1 MTALRRMI
9 PSRNTVSRLTLP
21 ATWWW
26 VFIAACAVSIC
37 GVLQWTSLSQLGYPA
52 DEWLRDRFIQI
63 RSSDTPEERLVLI
76 DIDESSLASI
86 GPWPWSR
93 ERIADLLEQ
102 LIGEYQIKGAALDIF
117 FSEPADTEGDQRL
130 AMLTQH
136 GPVVLAQLFDYDVK
150 RPRALRI
157 GSLAAGGA
165 DSPGWVEAG
174 GYIANHSALAK
185 HAKAGNIGFL
195 PDPDGVLRRLPIL
208 TTFEGRTYP
217 TLSLALFECCAS
229 SGKPNQNFNAVAN
242 ASENRDSQGFNRVQY
257 SKAIGAYRVI
267 KANAIVDR
275 SIPVAM
281 LRNKLVIIG
290 SSSLS
295 LSDRVA
301 TPLFFST
308 SGFLVHA
315 QALTTLLDAQEGKG
329 LPAWPGKY
337 LALLYSVLVAGL
349 AAYAFPRFSALSNTL
364 ILGAASVIWVVLA
377 YSICAHDAWFSP
389 TAPLLAHFFLLSVA
403 VPFGWAASQGK
414 SRRLLGT
421 LQQYVAKSVVHELL
435 RSDVK
440 DPLAPR
446 ALQITTLIADM
457 EAYTSHVEHL
467 PMEDAARLTRDFLEC
482 LTAPVLDHGG
492 TLDKYTGDG
501 LVAFWGA
508 PLPIEHHTELAIDA
522 AILIVKNVQT
532 MSKVRQANGLQAIR
546 VRIGIESGLAIAGD
560 FGSSLRSIYTA
571 VGDSVNVASR
581 LEDAARHLGHDIII
595 GQGAV
600 DRDKKHQ
607 FIKLEER
614 ILRGKEKATTLYTVD
629 ISL

>member
-1 MTALRRMI
+1 MTNLHRII
-9 PSRNTVSRLTLP
+9 PTRNPISRLTLP

-26 VFIAACAVSIC
+26 LLIAACAVSIC

-52 DEWLRDRFIQI
+52 DEWLRDRFVQL
-63 RSSDTPEERLVLI
+63 RASEVPEERVVLI
-76 DIDESSLASI
+76 DIDETSLASI
-86 GPWPWSR
+86 GPWPWPR

-102 LIGEYQIKGAALDIF
+102 LIGEYQIKAAALDIF
-117 FSEPADTEGDQRL
+117 FSEPADAIGDQRL

-150 RPRALRI
+150 RPWPLRI
-157 GSLAAGGA
+157 GALAAGNVG
-165 DSPGWVEAG
+165 SPGWVEAG
-174 GYIANHSALAK
+174 GYIGNHAALAH

-195 PDPDGVLRRLPIL
+195 PDQDGVLRRLPML
-208 TTFEGRTYP
+208 TAYRGHTYP
-217 TLSLALFECCAS
+217 TLSFALFECCAS
-229 SGKPNQNFNAVAN
+229 KGKQKQSFNAIDY
-242 ASENRDSQGFNRVQY
+242 ASANRDDQGFTRVPY

-267 KANAIVDR
+267 KANAIFDR
-275 SIPVAM
+275 SIPVTM
-281 LRNKLVIIG
+281 LRDKLVIIG

-315 QALTTLLDAQEGKG
+315 EALTSLLDAQEGKG
-329 LPAWPGKY
+329 LSIWPGKW
-337 LALLYSVLVAGL
+337 LALLYSALVAGL

-364 ILGAASVIWVVLA
+364 ILVAASVIWMVLA
-377 YSICAHDAWFSP
+377 YLICAHDAWFSP
-389 TAPLLAHFFLLSVA
+389 TAPLLGHFFLLSVA

-522 AILIVKNVQT
+522 AILIVKNVCA
-532 MSKVRQANGLQAIR
+532 MSQDRQANGLQAIR

-581 LEDAARHLGHDIII
+581 LEDAARHLGYDIII

-600 DRDKKHQ
+600 DRDKKHH